1 MELRPYQKEAVDAII
16 TQWDNGFKRTLLV
29 LPTGTGKT
37 VVFSKVVEQEVKDG
51 SNALILAHRGELLEQ
66 ASDKLR
72 LTSGLDSA
80 LEKAESTSIG
90 SGLQVTV
97 ASIQTIS
104 QEKRLTKF
112 PKDYFKTIIVDE
124 AHHSMSERAIKG
136 CFNISTRQTCL
147 ESLPLLIERIK
158 RILESSSIA
167 KPMNI
172 PCIKR

>member
-16 TQWDNGFKRTLLV
+16 TQWNNGFQRTLLV

-90 SGLQVTV
+90 SGMQVTV

-124 AHHSMSERAIKG
+124 AHHSMSESYQG

>member
-1 MELRPYQKEAVDAII
+1 MELRPYQKDAVEAII
-16 TQWDNGFKRTLLV
+16 GQWNSGFQRTLLV

-37 VVFSKVVEQEVKDG
+37 VVFSKVVEEEVKDG

-104 QEKRLTKF
+104 QEKRLTK
-112 PKDYFKTIIVDE
+112 
-124 AHHSMSERAIKG
+124 
-136 CFNISTRQTCL
+136 ISKKLTSKQ
-147 ESLPLLIERIK
+147 LL
-158 RILESSSIA
+158 
-167 KPMNI
+167 
-172 PCIKR
+172 